1 MWKPIFDGYNFIN
14 FISLRDL
21 DSLKCFIYPFKD
33 FWGINSEVC
42 LGKSSGENLWIL
54 NIGLVSRLKPDLEEQ
69 GLLAILLVPL

>member
-21 DSLKCFIYPFKD
+21 DSLKLFTYPSRIS
-33 FWGINSEVC
+33 GVLLNSEVG

-54 NIGLVSRLKPDLEEQ
+54 NIGLVSRLKPDLEE
-69 GLLAILLVPL
+69 